1 MASFADFSPM
11 APSPPRFWGARKS
24 SHAASRRHSRAPAPQ
39 PPRCRSAGRLP
50 RVPYCPSS
58 LCAAPV
64 AAILAGELEREAL
77 QAFWRK
83 RKAAAP
89 RERPPTA
96 EIGDWGERFLSLFL
110 SEMVPFFVVLC
121 LTAWARAVATALTNH
136 WHSSWWP
143 TTASLTFQL
152 PKQRTRITDNQNNRR
167 ENTLA
172 KIAMQHQNCTPKKHP
187 GNQLQS
193 SLRVSSALISKKI
206 QNSNKKDVSSQ
217 IV

>member
-1 MASFADFSPM
+1 LAGTVMASFADFSPM

-83 RKAAAP
+83 RMAAAP
-89 RERPPTA
+89 RERPSRQRLG
-96 EIGDWGERFLSLFL
+96 IGESGFFLCSFLRWFLSLVYVFG
-110 SEMVPFFVVLC
+110 
-121 LTAWARAVATALTNH
+121 AWARAVATALT
-136 WHSSWWP
+136 
-143 TTASLTFQL
+143 
-152 PKQRTRITDNQNNRR
+152 
-167 ENTLA
+167 
-172 KIAMQHQNCTPKKHP
+172 KH
-187 GNQLQS
+187 
-193 SLRVSSALISKKI
+193 
-206 QNSNKKDVSSQ
+206 
-217 IV
+217 